1 MRVPIRKPG
10 KYTHQ
15 KPDFHLTREK
25 LDELKNKL
33 ERFKKISHPQARVE
47 MQRTAEM
54 GDFSENA
61 AYQVAKGRLRGINNR
76 IEELEKYIDHAE
88 IIETGGNADTVQLG
102 QKVTVEIG
110 GKQKTYTILGSL
122 EVDPQKGIISPSSPI
137 GSVLMGHKV
146 GDAVRLKLA
155 DDDVECRILAIE
167 AFKNPRF

>member
-33 ERFKKISHPQARVE
+33 ERLKKISHPQARVE

-61 AYQVAKGRLRGINNR
+61 AYQMAKGRVRSINDK
-76 IEELEKYIDHAE
+76 IFDLGEHLKSA
-88 IIETGGNADTVQLG
+88 IIIKPGKNKQQVQLG
-102 QKVTVEIG
+102 SQVTIFLA
-110 GKQKTYTILGSL
+110 GKETTYQILGSSEIDL
-122 EVDPQKGIISPSSPI
+122 AKNIISHNSPL
-137 GSVLMGHKV
+137 GAALMGKKAGDSFTFSLGNKEITGKIIKV
-146 GDAVRLKLA
+146 
-155 DDDVECRILAIE
+155 E
-167 AFKNPRF
+167 